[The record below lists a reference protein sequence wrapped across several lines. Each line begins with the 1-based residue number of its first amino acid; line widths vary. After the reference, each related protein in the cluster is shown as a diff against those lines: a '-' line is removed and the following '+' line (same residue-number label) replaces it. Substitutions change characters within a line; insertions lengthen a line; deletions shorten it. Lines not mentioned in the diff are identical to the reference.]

1 MTKPMKRRQDAHK
14 GSYDVLVGQRA
25 TFDATPGGQ
34 TAFAQFEGSIA
45 DTDRLSKEQ
54 SECLEARLKALE
66 TVKDTRVSLY
76 GTLKH
81 VVKISPFVKLDEGS
95 AKVMRLPRKVDDQ
108 TLIADARAIRDAV
121 TPYADAF
128 KSAGLPANVLV
139 DLNQQI
145 DAFAAGRTAAQTQ
158 RKKFGAITKATLT
171 AIRSGDQAQE
181 VLGTILNAT
190 PGADPKAI
198 EWLRTS
204 RQVGPS
210 RAKADAANAQAPTT
224 PAPQPT
230 AKPA

>member
-1 MTKPMKRRQDAHK
+1 MTKPVKRRQDAHK

-95 AKVMRLPRKVDDQ
+95 AKVMRLPRDNDQ
-108 TLIADARAIRDAV
+108 SLIDDARAIRDAV
-121 TPYADAF
+121 TPNADAF
-128 KSAGLPANVLV
+128 KTAGLPATVLV
-139 DLNQQI
+139 DLTRQI
-145 DAFAAGRTAAQTQ
+145 DAFAAAKTAARTQ
-158 RKKFGAITKATLT
+158 SKMFGAITKAILT
-171 AIRSGDQAQE
+171 ALRSGDQALE
-181 VLGTILNAT
+181 ALSTILNAT
-190 PGADPKAI
+190 PGVNPKVI
-198 EWLRTS
+198 EGLRRT

-210 RAKADAANAQAPTT
+210 RAKAGGPDAQAPAT
-224 PAPQPT
+224 PTPEPT